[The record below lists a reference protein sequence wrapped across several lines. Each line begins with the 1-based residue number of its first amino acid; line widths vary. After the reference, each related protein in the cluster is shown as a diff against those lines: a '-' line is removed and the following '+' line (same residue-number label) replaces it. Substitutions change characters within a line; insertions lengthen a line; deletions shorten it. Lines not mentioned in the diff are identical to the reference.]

1 LTQCVDFVVYKLS
14 AMVDDG
20 DIAFKMCIAILCTLG
35 FILTVHDTSFRCL
48 TRYRLIFLQNGQTAL
63 LLVSKV
69 GSTSLAKVL
78 LDAKAD
84 VNIANNVRH
93 ERVN

>member
-1 LTQCVDFVVYKLS
+1 MYVS
-14 AMVDDG
+14 S
-20 DIAFKMCIAILCTLG
+20 
-35 FILTVHDTSFRCL
+35 ILTVHDTSFRCL

-63 LLVSKV
+63 LLVSEM

-84 VNIANNVRH
+84 VNTANNVRH
-93 ERVN
+93 GRVN

>member
-1 LTQCVDFVVYKLS
+1 
-14 AMVDDG
+14 MVDDG
-20 DIAFKMCIAILCTLG
+20 DIKLKMCIAILCTLG
-35 FILTVHDTSFRCL
+35 FILSVHDTSFRCL

-63 LLVSKV
+63 LIVSEM
-69 GSTSLAKVL
+69 GFTSLAKVL

-93 ERVN
+93 EKIH

>member
-1 LTQCVDFVVYKLS
+1 
-14 AMVDDG
+14 MVDDG

-35 FILTVHDTSFRCL
+35 SILSVHDTSFWCL

-63 LLVSKV
+63 LIVSIM
-69 GSTSLAKVL
+69 GFTSLAKVL

-84 VNIANNVRH
+84 VNIANKVRH
-93 ERVN
+93 GRGN